1 MNTTDT
7 IQETWDAYGR
17 AWADVSAAEREH
29 LLRQTVTE
37 DCDFASPAAEA
48 HGRQELASIIEA
60 FQTQSPGASITTHT
74 LIVHHHQ
81 LLAAWTIYSK
91 EGAVIL
97 SGHSSARYDAEGRLT
112 HLAGFWTT

>member
-1 MNTTDT
+1 MNTDT

-17 AWADVSAAEREH
+17 AWADVSAAERES

-37 DCDFASPAAEA
+37 DCYFANPVVEGHS
-48 HGRQELASIIEA
+48 RQELTSTIEA

-81 LLAAWTIYSK
+81 LLAAWTIYGK

-97 SGHSSARYDAEGRLT
+97 SGHSTACYNEKGRLT
-112 HLAGFWTT
+112 HLAGFWMT